1 MNAIPETTVVLPSQ
15 PEATPGFAERLRP
28 KGAQL
33 LLGLGIGIAA
43 EVLLDDTA
51 YGLGHAL
58 FALFAGGAIAFH
70 GGRESWQRAG
80 EHRWVLG
87 AAVLLV
93 VSTMFHTA
101 GWLATM
107 SVCAALVL
115 FALAMQ
121 GWTGE
126 RPLASLRTG
135 HLFASPFKTSFQSL
149 YAGGVVTAH
158 GLEQAKISSTI
169 GRYFPSA
176 LRLFVIV
183 VPPVLILLLLLSS
196 GDVVF
201 RAKIDAVVQSLTSIE
216 LTGFIRGLSI
226 TLFIGLPAAG
236 ALVMTTRRRDGVQL
250 TEPRR
255 FLRAF
260 EAFALLG
267 SLTSLL
273 LVFGISST
281 PCAMAPASCEL
292 PAGVTYADAAHEG
305 FFQLLFAAIG
315 ILVLLMALPARAQL
329 ETARQKLTFTALSTT
344 LVIATFPMVSSGIA
358 RLWRYETTYGLT
370 VLRLLAYSG
379 LFLVTAVLAWRA
391 LTLWT
396 MKNAF
401 IGGAMAMFTATMLGL
416 AALSPDAFIARR
428 NLDMANP
435 DLGYL
440 LRLSD
445 EAMVPLSEYVETI
458 DEPELRQQIRLELRG
473 KYLEMSSSR
482 GLEWNPARARAEK
495 ALAPF

>member
-1 MNAIPETTVVLPSQ
+1 MPAITDQPVVLSS
-15 PEATPGFAERLRP
+15 PEVTPGFSERLRP
-28 KGAQL
+28 RSRQL
-33 LLGLGIGIAA
+33 LLGLGLGLCA

-58 FALFAGGAIAFH
+58 FALLAGGAMALH

-80 EHRWVLG
+80 QHRWVLA

-93 VSTMFHTA
+93 SSTMFHTA
-101 GWLATM
+101 TWLAAM
-107 SVCAALVL
+107 SVCAALIL
-115 FALAMQ
+115 FALALQ

-126 RPLASLRTG
+126 RPLSQLRTG
-135 HLFASPFKTSFQSL
+135 HLFAAPFKSAAESM
-149 YAGGVVTAH
+149 YAGGVVTSHA
-158 GLEQAKISSTI
+158 LEQAKISSTVS
-169 GRYFPSA
+169 RYFPSA

-201 RAKIDAVVQSLTSIE
+201 RARVEAFIETITGVE
-216 LTGFIRGLSI
+216 LTGFVRGLCI
-226 TLFIGLPAAG
+226 TLFAGLPAAG
-236 ALVMTTRRRDGVQL
+236 ALVMTTRRRDGVQH

-305 FFQLLFAAIG
+305 FFQLLFAALG
-315 ILVLLMALPARAQL
+315 ILVLLMALPARVQL
-329 ETARQKLTFTALSTT
+329 AEKKQQVAFTALCTA
-344 LVIATFPMVSSGIA
+344 LVLATFPMVSSGVA

-370 VLRLLAYSG
+370 VLRLLAYAG

-391 LTLWT
+391 LTLW
-396 MKNAF
+396 AF
-401 IGGAMAMFTATMLGL
+401 ERGFVGGALALFTTTMLGL

-428 NLDMANP
+428 NLDMARP

-445 EAMVPLSEYVETI
+445 EAMVPLAEYVETI
-458 DEPELRQQIRLELRG
+458 DEPELRDAMRSELRG
-473 KYLEMSSSR
+473 RFLALPHTG
-482 GLEWNPARARAEK
+482 GLEWNPARARAER
-495 ALAPF
+495 ALASF

>member
-1 MNAIPETTVVLPSQ
+1 
-15 PEATPGFAERLRP
+15 
-28 KGAQL
+28 
-33 LLGLGIGIAA
+33 
-43 EVLLDDTA
+43 
-51 YGLGHAL
+51 
-58 FALFAGGAIAFH
+58 
-70 GGRESWQRAG
+70 
-80 EHRWVLG
+80 
-87 AAVLLV
+87 
-93 VSTMFHTA
+93 
-101 GWLATM
+101 
-107 SVCAALVL
+107 
-115 FALAMQ
+115 
-121 GWTGE
+121 
-126 RPLASLRTG
+126 
-135 HLFASPFKTSFQSL
+135 
-149 YAGGVVTAH
+149 
-158 GLEQAKISSTI
+158 
-169 GRYFPSA
+169 
-176 LRLFVIV
+176 
-183 VPPVLILLLLLSS
+183 
-196 GDVVF
+196 
-201 RAKIDAVVQSLTSIE
+201 
-216 LTGFIRGLSI
+216 
-226 TLFIGLPAAG
+226 
-236 ALVMTTRRRDGVQL
+236 MTTRRRDGVQL
-250 TEPRR
+250 TDPRR

-329 ETARQKLTFTALSTT
+329 ETAKQKLTFTALSTA
-344 LVIATFPMVSSGIA
+344 LVIATLPMVSSGIA

-391 LTLWT
+391 LTLWA